1 MFHILRQYFYMRRN
15 FIKKLDTKII
25 IGTFLYV
32 VKFDNGWYI
41 YSFIY
46 CWYYESQEFNLLWS
60 LLLTTDEKSE
70 NKFCDRKVEFL
81 IC

>member
-46 CWYYESQEFNLLWS
+46 C
-60 LLLTTDEKSE
+60 
-70 NKFCDRKVEFL
+70 
-81 IC
+81 